1 MATIRQRGQGY
12 QIIVYLGRDANGK
25 KKTTSTTWKPPLD
38 LPKRKIKSTL
48 MEYALDYE
56 KKVKSYLL
64 SSKSAYATFN
74 DFAHK
79 YFQDMQDFALL
90 SPTTYVCYKD
100 IFDRRISEAFKNLRL
115 QDITGHTIRNYERL
129 IRNEYIR
136 ADKRSAP
143 LSDATIQ
150 KDKAVISSILSYAV
164 EEGLLQVNPLLYSG
178 RYKKTRNNPGYKVK
192 ALTVEQISHFLVFL
206 NQETPLTY
214 HQKNRASYTLLWK
227 PALKWRLYFL
237 IAICTGARRGEMISL
252 LWSDFDFDKCEIRI
266 DKSTVRVSGRTI
278 HKATKAGRSRLV
290 AVPKSVMGVAKKLQ
304 SAQVHS
310 RQSDFVFQ
318 RDDGT
323 QMDIYSPRTE
333 FKRLMRIY
341 NQTLPVDDIL
351 RLPTC
356 ITLHDLRHTTASILI
371 HNRLDP
377 KTVATLLGHSRVSTT
392 LNIYTYYF
400 QSSSQST
407 ANLMQSVLDL

>member
-1 MATIRQRGQGY
+1 
-12 QIIVYLGRDANGK
+12 
-25 KKTTSTTWKPPLD
+25 
-38 LPKRKIKSTL
+38 
-48 MEYALDYE
+48 
-56 KKVKSYLL
+56 
-64 SSKSAYATFN
+64 
-74 DFAHK
+74 
-79 YFQDMQDFALL
+79 
-90 SPTTYVCYKD
+90 
-100 IFDRRISEAFKNLRL
+100 
-115 QDITGHTIRNYERL
+115 
-129 IRNEYIR
+129 
-136 ADKRSAP
+136 
-143 LSDATIQ
+143 
-150 KDKAVISSILSYAV
+150 
-164 EEGLLQVNPLLYSG
+164 
-178 RYKKTRNNPGYKVK
+178 
-192 ALTVEQISHFLVFL
+192 
-206 NQETPLTY
+206 
-214 HQKNRASYTLLWK
+214 
-227 PALKWRLYFL
+227 
-237 IAICTGARRGEMISL
+237 
-252 LWSDFDFDKCEIRI
+252 
-266 DKSTVRVSGRTI
+266 
-278 HKATKAGRSRLV
+278 
-290 AVPKSVMGVAKKLQ
+290 MGVAKKLQ

-310 RQSDFVFQ
+310 SQSDFVFQ